1 MSCAEPASSG
11 PETERHFGMKLQEE
25 SRLGAQLRVGFVSTY
40 PPRECG
46 IASYTRDLSLAL
58 LMRGHARENVIVAI
72 NEEGG
77 NRYSD
82 RNVRS
87 TIDQHDR
94 DSYLAAAEFLNSS
107 NVSITS
113 VQHEYGIF
121 GGEWGEYVLDLYSN
135 LEKPIVTTFHT
146 VMAKPPEK
154 ARQVLTELAEM
165 SEAVVVTIESAAK
178 LLEDQ
183 TGLSPKRI
191 RVIGHGATLPERPRD
206 QYAKRELGFQKRFV
220 LATLG
225 LISEGKGIEYAIR
238 AIPRLV
244 KERPDLLY
252 LVIGETHPEVRKH
265 EGEAYREKLVALAK
279 RLGVENHVRFID
291 TFLPED
297 RLSRY
302 LQAVDVYVA
311 PYLGRDQVSSG
322 TLTLALSHGKAI
334 VSTPS
339 TFSKEVLS
347 GNRGLLCKFADA
359 PSLAECVDRIM
370 GDAGLKRQLE
380 GNAFKY
386 GRQMGWTRVADE
398 YAETFRLATRSPQV
412 VRETRQV
419 S

>member
-1 MSCAEPASSG
+1 
-11 PETERHFGMKLQEE
+11 MKLQEE
-25 SRLGAQLRVGFVSTY
+25 SRLDAQQRVGFVSTY

-46 IASYTRDLSLAL
+46 IASYTRNLSLAL
-58 LMRGHARENVIVAI
+58 LMQGHIRESVIVAI

-77 NRYSD
+77 NLYSD
-82 RNVRS
+82 KNVRA
-87 TIDQHDR
+87 TVDQNIR
-94 DSYLAAAEFLNSS
+94 DSYPAAASFLNDS
-107 NVSITS
+107 NVSVTS

-121 GGEWGEYVLDLYSN
+121 GGEWGEYVLDLYEN

-146 VMAKPPEK
+146 VLADPPEK
-154 ARQVLTELAEM
+154 ARQVLAKITEM
-165 SEAVVVTIESAAK
+165 SEAVVVTIGSAAK

-183 TGLSPKRI
+183 TELSPDRI
-191 RVIGHGATLPERPRD
+191 RVIGHGATLPERSRD
-206 QYAKRELGFQKRFV
+206 QYAKRELGLQKHFV
-220 LATLG
+220 LATVG

-238 AIPRLV
+238 AIPRLI

-265 EGEAYREKLVALAK
+265 EGEAYRDKLVALAR
-279 RLGVENHVRFID
+279 RLRVESHVRFVD
-291 TFLPED
+291 NFLPED

-347 GNRGLLCKFADA
+347 GNRGLFCKFADA
-359 PSLAECVDRIM
+359 RSLAEAVDKIM
-370 GDAGLKRQLE
+370 GDPRLKRQLE
-380 GNAFKY
+380 ANAFKY
-386 GRQMGWTRVADE
+386 GRQMGWTRVAEE
-398 YAETFRLATRSPQV
+398 YADTFRLATRSPYV

>member
-1 MSCAEPASSG
+1 MN
-11 PETERHFGMKLQEE
+11 LQEE
-25 SRLGAQLRVGFVSTY
+25 SRLNEQLRLGFVSTY

-58 LMRGHARENVIVAI
+58 LMQGHARENVIVAI

-87 TIDQHDR
+87 TIDQHSR
-94 DSYLAAAEFLNSS
+94 DSYVAAAAFLNSS
-107 NVSITS
+107 NVSVTS

-121 GGEWGEYVLDLYSN
+121 GGEWGEYVLDLYAN

-146 VMAKPPEK
+146 VLADPPEK

-165 SEAVVVTIESAAK
+165 SELVVVTLGSAAK

-183 TGLSPKRI
+183 TGLSPSRI
-191 RVIGHGATLPERPRD
+191 RMIGHGATLPERPRD
-206 QYAKRELGFQKRFV
+206 QYAKRELGLQKHFI
-220 LATLG
+220 LATVG
-225 LISEGKGIEYAIR
+225 LMSEGKGIEYAIR
-238 AIPRLV
+238 AIPRLT

-265 EGEAYREKLVALAK
+265 EGEAYRDKLVALAK
-279 RLGVENHVRFID
+279 RLGLENHVRFID
-291 TFLPED
+291 SFLPED
-297 RLSRY
+297 TLSRY

-359 PSLAECVDRIM
+359 RSLAECVDRIM
-370 GDAGLKRQLE
+370 GDPGLRRQLE
-380 GNAFKY
+380 ANAFKY
-386 GRQMGWTRVADE
+386 GRHLGWTRIADE
-398 YAETFRLATRSPQV
+398 YAETFRLATRSAKV
-412 VRETRQV
+412 MRETREV
-419 S
+419 G

>member
-1 MSCAEPASSG
+1 
-11 PETERHFGMKLQEE
+11 LD
-25 SRLGAQLRVGFVSTY
+25 AQLRVGFVSTY

-58 LMRGHARENVIVAI
+58 LMQGHTRENVIVAI

-77 NRYSD
+77 NLYSD
-82 RNVRS
+82 KNVRS
-87 TIDQHDR
+87 TIDQNIR
-94 DSYLAAAEFLNSS
+94 DSFEAAASFLNDS
-107 NVSITS
+107 NVSVTS

-121 GGEWGEYVLDLYSN
+121 GGEWGEYALDLYAN

-146 VMAKPPEK
+146 VLANPPER
-154 ARQVLTELAEM
+154 ALRVLIELAEM
-165 SEAVVVTIESAAK
+165 SEGVVVTIESAAK

-183 TGLSPKRI
+183 TGLSPSRI

-206 QYAKRELGFQKRFV
+206 QYAKRELGLQKHFV
-220 LATLG
+220 LATSG
-225 LISEGKGIEYAIR
+225 LISEGKGIEYAIG

-279 RLGVENHVRFID
+279 RLRVENHVRFID
-291 TFLPED
+291 NFLPED

-302 LQAVDVYVA
+302 LEAVDVYVA

-347 GNRGLLCKFADA
+347 SNRGLFCKFADA
-359 PSLAECVDRIM
+359 RSLADCIDRIM
-370 GDAGLKRQLE
+370 GDPSLKRQLE
-380 GNAFKY
+380 ANAFKY
-386 GRQMGWTRVADE
+386 GRQLGWTRVADE
-398 YAETFRLATRSPQV
+398 YAEAFRFATRSARV
-412 VRETRQV
+412 MRETRQV

>member
-1 MSCAEPASSG
+1 MQG
-11 PETERHFGMKLQEE
+11 HIRE
-25 SRLGAQLRVGFVSTY
+25 S
-40 PPRECG
+40 
-46 IASYTRDLSLAL
+46 
-58 LMRGHARENVIVAI
+58 VIVAI

-77 NRYSD
+77 NLYSD
-82 RNVRS
+82 KNVRA
-87 TIDQHDR
+87 TVDQNIR
-94 DSYLAAAEFLNSS
+94 DSYPAAASFLNDS
-107 NVSITS
+107 NVSVTS

-121 GGEWGEYVLDLYSN
+121 GGEWGEYVLDLYEN

-146 VMAKPPEK
+146 VLADPPEK
-154 ARQVLTELAEM
+154 ARQVLAKITEM
-165 SEAVVVTIESAAK
+165 SEAVVVTIGSAAK

-183 TGLSPKRI
+183 TELSPDRI
-191 RVIGHGATLPERPRD
+191 RVIGHGATLPERSRD
-206 QYAKRELGFQKRFV
+206 QYAKRELGLQKHFV
-220 LATLG
+220 LATVG

-238 AIPRLV
+238 AIPRLI

-265 EGEAYREKLVALAK
+265 EGEAYRDKLVALAR
-279 RLGVENHVRFID
+279 RLRVESHVRFVD
-291 TFLPED
+291 NFLPED

-347 GNRGLLCKFADA
+347 GNRGLFCKFADA
-359 PSLAECVDRIM
+359 RSLAEAVDKIM
-370 GDAGLKRQLE
+370 GDPRLKRQLE
-380 GNAFKY
+380 ANAFKY
-386 GRQMGWTRVADE
+386 GRQMGWTRVAEE
-398 YAETFRLATRSPQV
+398 YADTFRLATRSPYV

>member
-1 MSCAEPASSG
+1 MD
-11 PETERHFGMKLQEE
+11 
-25 SRLGAQLRVGFVSTY
+25 AQLRVGFVSTY

-58 LMRGHARENVIVAI
+58 LMQGHIRESVIVAI
-72 NEEGG
+72 NEDGG
-77 NRYSD
+77 NLYSD
-82 RNVRS
+82 KNVRN
-87 TIDQHDR
+87 TIDQNIR
-94 DSYLAAAEFLNSS
+94 DSYRAAASFLNDS
-107 NVSITS
+107 NVSVTS

-121 GGEWGEYVLDLYSN
+121 GGEWGEYVLDLYAN

-146 VMAKPPEK
+146 VLANPPEK
-154 ARQVLTELAEM
+154 ARRVLIELAEM

-191 RVIGHGATLPERPRD
+191 RIIGHGASLPERWQD
-206 QYAKRELGFQKRFV
+206 QYAKRELGLQKRFV
-220 LATLG
+220 LATVG

-265 EGEAYREKLVALAK
+265 EGEEYRDKLVALAK
-279 RLGVENHVRFID
+279 RLEVETHVRFID
-291 TFLPED
+291 NFLPDD

-359 PSLAECVDRIM
+359 RSLAECVDRIM
-370 GDAGLKRQLE
+370 GDPGLKRQLE
-380 GNAFKY
+380 ANAFKY
-386 GRQMGWTRVADE
+386 GRQVGWTRVADE
-398 YAETFRLATRSPQV
+398 YAEAFRFATRSARV
-412 VRETRQV
+412 MRETRQV

>member
-1 MSCAEPASSG
+1 
-11 PETERHFGMKLQEE
+11 LD
-25 SRLGAQLRVGFVSTY
+25 AQLRVGFVSTY

-58 LMRGHARENVIVAI
+58 LMQGHTRENVIVAI

-77 NRYSD
+77 NLYSD
-82 RNVRS
+82 KNVRS
-87 TIDQHDR
+87 TIDQNIR
-94 DSYLAAAEFLNSS
+94 DSYEAAASFLNVS
-107 NVSITS
+107 NVSVTS

-121 GGEWGEYVLDLYSN
+121 GGEWGEYALDLYAK

-146 VMAKPPEK
+146 VLADPPEK
-154 ARQVLTELAEM
+154 ARRVLTELAEM

-183 TGLSPKRI
+183 TGLSPSRI

-206 QYAKRELGFQKRFV
+206 QYAKRELGLQKHFV
-220 LATLG
+220 LATSG

-279 RLGVENHVRFID
+279 RLGVMNHVRFID
-291 TFLPED
+291 SFLPED

-302 LQAVDVYVA
+302 LEAVDVYVA

-347 GNRGLLCKFADA
+347 GNRGLFCKFADA
-359 PSLAECVDRIM
+359 RSLAERVDRIM
-370 GDAGLKRQLE
+370 GDPGLKRQLE
-380 GNAFKY
+380 ANAFKY
-386 GRQMGWTRVADE
+386 GRQLGWTRVADE
-398 YAETFRLATRSPQV
+398 YAETLRLATRSPRV

>member
-1 MSCAEPASSG
+1 M
-11 PETERHFGMKLQEE
+11 TLQEE
-25 SRLGAQLRVGFVSTY
+25 SRLDAQLRVGFVSTY

-46 IASYTRDLSLAL
+46 IASYTRNLSLAL
-58 LMRGHARENVIVAI
+58 LVQGHVRENVIVAI

-77 NRYSD
+77 NLYSD
-82 RNVRS
+82 KNVRA
-87 TIDQHDR
+87 TIDQHLQ
-94 DSYLAAAEFLNSS
+94 DSYRAAASFLNDSG
-107 NVSITS
+107 VAVTS

-121 GGEWGEYVLDLYSN
+121 GGEWGEYILDLYAN

-154 ARQVLTELAEM
+154 ARQVLAKLTEM
-165 SEAVVVTIESAAK
+165 SQAVVVTIASAAK

-183 TGLSPKRI
+183 TGLDPSRI
-191 RVIGHGATLPERPRD
+191 RVIGHGATSPERRMD
-206 QYAKRELGFQKRFV
+206 QYAKRELGLQKRFV

-225 LISEGKGIEYAIR
+225 LLSEGKGIEYAIK
-238 AIPRLV
+238 ALPQLV

-265 EGEAYREKLVALAK
+265 EGEAYRDKLVALAE
-279 RLGVENHVRFID
+279 RLRVETHVRFID
-291 TFLPED
+291 NFLPED

-347 GNRGLLCKFADA
+347 DNRGLLCKFANA
-359 PSLAECVDRIM
+359 KSLAECVHRII
-370 GDAGLKRQLE
+370 DEPGLKRQLE
-380 GNAFKY
+380 ANAFKY
-386 GRQMGWTRVADE
+386 GREVGWTRVADE
-398 YAETFRLATRSPQV
+398 YAETFRLATRSAQV
-412 VRETRQV
+412 VRENRQV

>member
-1 MSCAEPASSG
+1 M
-11 PETERHFGMKLQEE
+11 
-25 SRLGAQLRVGFVSTY
+25 GAQLRIGFVSTY

-46 IASYTRDLSLAL
+46 IASYTRDLSIAL
-58 LMRGHARENVIVAI
+58 LMQGHVRENVIVAI

-77 NRYSD
+77 NHYSD
-82 RNVRS
+82 KNVRS
-87 TIDQHDR
+87 TIDQYNR

-107 NVSITS
+107 NVSVVS

-146 VMAKPPEK
+146 VMAKPPTK
-154 ARQVLTELAEM
+154 ARRVLVELAKM

-178 LLEDQ
+178 LFEDQ
-183 TGLSPKRI
+183 TGPNRI
-191 RVIGHGATLPERPRD
+191 RIIGHGATLPERPRD
-206 QYAKRELGFQKRFV
+206 QHAKRELGLQGHFV

-244 KERPDLLY
+244 EERPNLVY
-252 LVIGETHPEVRKH
+252 LVIGETHPEVRKR
-265 EGEAYREKLVALAK
+265 EGEAYRDKLVALAK
-279 RLGVENHVRFID
+279 RLGVEAQVRFID
-291 TFLPED
+291 SFLPED

-347 GNRGLLCKFADA
+347 GNRGLLCKFADSK
-359 PSLAECVDRIM
+359 SLAECVDRIM
-370 GDAGLKRQLE
+370 GDPGLKRQLE

-398 YAETFRLATRSPQV
+398 YAETFRLATRSAQV
-412 VRETRQV
+412 VRATRQV

>member
-1 MSCAEPASSG
+1 
-11 PETERHFGMKLQEE
+11 
-25 SRLGAQLRVGFVSTY
+25 
-40 PPRECG
+40 
-46 IASYTRDLSLAL
+46 
-58 LMRGHARENVIVAI
+58 
-72 NEEGG
+72 
-77 NRYSD
+77 
-82 RNVRS
+82 
-87 TIDQHDR
+87 
-94 DSYLAAAEFLNSS
+94 
-107 NVSITS
+107 
-113 VQHEYGIF
+113 
-121 GGEWGEYVLDLYSN
+121 
-135 LEKPIVTTFHT
+135 
-146 VMAKPPEK
+146 
-154 ARQVLTELAEM
+154 M

-183 TGLSPKRI
+183 TGLSPSRI
-191 RVIGHGATLPERPRD
+191 RIIGHGAAVPERPRD
-206 QYAKRELGFQKRFV
+206 QYAKRELGLQKHFV

-238 AIPRLV
+238 AISRLV
-244 KERPDLLY
+244 KERPDILY

-265 EGEAYREKLVALAK
+265 EGEAYRDKLVALAK
-279 RLGVENHVRFID
+279 RLGVENHVKFID
-291 TFLPED
+291 SFLPED

-302 LQAVDVYVA
+302 LQAADVYVA

-359 PSLAECVDRIM
+359 PSIAACVDRIM
-370 GDAGLKRQLE
+370 SDSVLKRQLE

-386 GRQMGWTRVADE
+386 GRQVGWTRVADE
-398 YAETFRLATRSPQV
+398 YAETFRFATRSAKV